1 MLLSSHGYR
10 SRPATNIL
18 EPTEPLF
25 LPAGRADSGVFNIH
39 LNVVWTCGLLD
50 GIHIVALCSVAIRQ
64 FTDEEEWLQ
73 IRDKM
78 QEFLGANEDLGDG
91 S

>member
-1 MLLSSHGYR
+1 M
-10 SRPATNIL
+10 
-18 EPTEPLF
+18 
-25 LPAGRADSGVFNIH
+25 PAGRADSGVFNIH
-39 LNVVWTCGLLD
+39 LNVVGTCGLLD

-78 QEFLGANEDLGDG
+78 QEFLGTNEDLRD
-91 S
+91 SSLAPSVRPYNPDCLSAAHNPAD